1 MCKINEVI
9 YQQILTAHYYWKNV
23 IFLKEL
29 FAKEIIFVLKEIT
42 CVWKYNKIKFH
53 VKIVIVAIFQPLC

>member
-23 IFLKEL
+23 IILKEL
-29 FAKEIIFVLKEIT
+29 FAKEIIFVLKEIFNNS
-42 CVWKYNKIKFH
+42 VQL
-53 VKIVIVAIFQPLC
+53 IFVDKLPH